1 MEAKYTI
8 QTSLIHS
15 AIKTVI
21 QGILLFKSHPVHN
34 TILQTYKTYH
44 ASSMHPTSLK
54 TMYAILALKT
64 ASFNIVHRVE
74 IFKVT
79 AGVNIFLDNL

>member
-1 MEAKYTI
+1 MY
-8 QTSLIHS
+8 
-15 AIKTVI
+15 
-21 QGILLFKSHPVHN
+21 ILLFKSHPVHN

-64 ASFNIVHRVE
+64 ASFNIVHSFEILEERARV
-74 IFKVT
+74 
-79 AGVNIFLDNL
+79 NNLLIQFIIC